1 MRAGRTRTA
10 AALIGWTLAASGC
23 QTFSWFERSSPPV
36 AGQDGY
42 VMRDGK
48 LVQVVGG
55 ARGSPELTA
64 AHEVY
69 RAGDYGKAKS
79 AFHKI
84 AENKQN
90 GPLVAE
96 EARFYEAECLYKRD
110 ELPNA
115 CDTYNKLL
123 LDFPASTYRDQAVRR
138 MFDIANYWL
147 DDSRAEM
154 NAYREKREGKR
165 WLVVPAVFH
174 FEKKKPFLDM
184 EGRAVQALEN
194 VHVHDI
200 TGPLAD
206 KALFLAGG
214 VKFFREDY
222 KEADHFFTQVVDKH
236 SNSPLAPQAVELAII
251 AKHMSTGGADYDG
264 RKVAEARIMVDTALR
279 NYPQLAQ
286 AKSGFLERQL
296 GSITYQQ
303 AQKDY
308 QTAEFYRRTKHPGS
322 AYFYYEVVRRR
333 YPGTKFAELA
343 TTRMQELHDL
353 AVQGKADIA
362 TGSIFDDITNY
373 WDKMTGKPKPNPY
386 AEDGT
391 AAPPPVPAAPV
402 NNAPR
407 SLPNDLVPR

>member
-1 MRAGRTRTA
+1 MRAGCTRTV
-10 AALIGWTLAASGC
+10 AALVCSALAANGC
-23 QTFSWFERSSPPV
+23 QSLSWFQKTESPAPV
-36 AGQDGY
+36 DAM

-48 LVQVVGG
+48 LQPVSAGG
-55 ARGSPELTA
+55 RGSPELTA
-64 AHEVY
+64 AHELY
-69 RAGDYGKAKS
+69 RAGNLSGAES

-90 GPLVAE
+90 GPLIAE
-96 EARFYEAECLYKRD
+96 EARFYEAECLYRQD
-110 ELPNA
+110 HLPKA
-115 CDTYNKLL
+115 CDTYNKML

-147 DDSRAEM
+147 EDTRVEM
-154 NAYREKREGKR
+154 AQYREKREGKR

-174 FEKKKPFLDM
+174 FEKKKPVLDE

-194 VHVHDI
+194 VHLNDV
-200 TGPLAD
+200 TGPMAD

-222 KEADHFFTQVVDKH
+222 READHYFTQVVEQH

-279 NYPQLAQ
+279 NYPQLA
-286 AKSGFLERQL
+286 AEKSGFLERQL

-303 AQKDY
+303 AQKDF

-322 AYFYYEVVRRR
+322 AYFYYEIVRRR

-343 TTRMQELHDL
+343 TTRMHELRDA
-353 AVQGKADIA
+353 AVQGKAD
-362 TGSIFDDITNY
+362 TSTSVFDDAKNTF
-373 WDKMTGKPKPNPY
+373 DRMMGKPAKPNPY
-386 AEDGT
+386 VEDAP
-391 AAPPPVPAAPV
+391 AAVPPPAPV
-402 NNAPR
+402 NDAPR
-407 SLPNDLVPR
+407 SLPTSIAPR